1 VGLHSA
7 EQVENR
13 LSIYVENHHEIS
25 CLPTNNGV
33 QPILKIKKKKKRV
46 PVNCYLPV
54 PVHKIPSNRHFH
66 ETQNQITR
74 IKAQGHKRPSGL
86 AKAGH
91 KASN

>member
-1 VGLHSA
+1 MGLHSA

-13 LSIYVENHHEIS
+13 LSIYVENHREIS
-25 CLPTNNGV
+25 CLPSNNGV
-33 QPILKIKKKKKRV
+33 QPILKIQKKKKV
-46 PVNCYLPV
+46 PVICYLPV

-66 ETQNQITR
+66 EAQNQITR

-86 AKAGH
+86 AKPGH